1 MAKAKIS
8 SDKFL
13 NRELSWIEFNA
24 RVLSE
29 GLRSDVPL
37 LERLM
42 FLSIVT
48 SNFNEFFQVRVASIK
63 RLLKNAPGVKDI
75 SGLTPKQQLR
85 AISERAHEVMSEQQ
99 ECLKNQILPLLAK
112 EGLDRKSVV

>member
-48 SNFNEFFQVRVASIK
+48 R
-63 RLLKNAPGVKDI
+63 
-75 SGLTPKQQLR
+75 
-85 AISERAHEVMSEQQ
+85 
-99 ECLKNQILPLLAK
+99 
-112 EGLDRKSVV
+112 DRKSVV